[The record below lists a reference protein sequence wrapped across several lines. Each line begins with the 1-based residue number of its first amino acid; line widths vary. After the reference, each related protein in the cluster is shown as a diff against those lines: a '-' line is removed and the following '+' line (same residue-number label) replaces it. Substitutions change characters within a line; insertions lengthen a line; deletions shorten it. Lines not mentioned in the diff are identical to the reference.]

1 VSAVLGV
8 GAHRETWDRLTFSCG
23 IPVKPD
29 SPSTNL
35 THPSTVEPKSLFWN
49 FSGAPT
55 GETSFVEI
63 ETGAAVTQDEL
74 GHRIRCLAG
83 HLAGMGVGVGSRVV
97 LHLYNSIDAIVAH
110 MAIHYLGGITCFVDA
125 LVQPKSLD
133 HYLRVTDC
141 KVLLTHADPSAID
154 PDARSGV
161 QVIAANTIAG
171 LSKSPAPRACPE
183 RPHAFDPDQPAFVYF
198 TSGTTSVPKG
208 VVLSMGNFANFV
220 RICDRYWQPVDAT
233 SRHLAFVPFSHGFG
247 TVFLVPLTLRTG
259 GRLFIMR
266 AFHPQRVLDAVGQ
279 HGITHMYGVPSH
291 YQQMLRMGPAAGV
304 LRGLRMAFC
313 AAAKLEHGLMLEW
326 ERQTGVMLCEGYGL
340 IETCCGTIWRVGT
353 PSLGTGHMGPCHD
366 LIDIAILDEHDAPVP
381 AGTTGQIAVRG
392 RSVMKGYLNDPE
404 GTQRVISDGWFKTG
418 DQGHI
423 SEDGQ
428 LFLTGRIKDI
438 INIAGIKVSPFEVEA
453 VLDQHPAV
461 LQSAVVPSSDALY
474 GEVVKA
480 FVRLRPGQ
488 TLSERELIRFA
499 GQRLIN
505 FQVPKSVQFVDSF
518 PLTNIGKLDRK
529 RLAGL

>member
-1 VSAVLGV
+1 LK
-8 GAHRETWDRLTFSCG
+8 T
-23 IPVKPD
+23 D
-29 SPSTNL
+29 SPSSTNL
-35 THPSTVEPKSLFWN
+35 THSSAVEPTSLFWK

-55 GETSFVEI
+55 AEPSFVEI

-74 GHRIRCLAG
+74 SHRIRCFAG

-125 LVQPKSLD
+125 LVQPKSLG
-133 HYLRVTDC
+133 HYLRATAC
-141 KVLLTHADPSAID
+141 KVLLTSVEPSALD
-154 PDARSGV
+154 QDSRPGV
-161 QVIAANTIAG
+161 QVVAACTIAG
-171 LSKSPAPRACPE
+171 LSRTPAPGACPNQ
-183 RPHAFDPDQPAFVYF
+183 PHAFDPDEPAFVYF
-198 TSGTTSVPKG
+198 TSGTTSAPKG

-266 AFHPQRVLDAVGQ
+266 AFHPQRVLDAVGTY
-279 HGITHMYGVPSH
+279 GITHMYGVPSH
-291 YQQMLRMGPAAGV
+291 YQQMLRMGPAAEV

-340 IETCCGTIWRVGT
+340 IETCCGITWRVGT

-366 LIDIAILDEHDAPVP
+366 LIDIAILDENDVTVP
-381 AGTTGQIAVRG
+381 AGATGQIAVRG
-392 RSVMKGYLNDPE
+392 RSVMKGYLSDPE
-404 GTQRVISDGWFKTG
+404 GTLRVISDGWFKTG
-418 DQGHI
+418 DQGYV
-423 SEDGQ
+423 SADRQ

-453 VLDQHPAV
+453 VLDEHPAV
-461 LQSAVVPSSDALY
+461 LQSAVVPAADALY

-480 FVRLRPGQ
+480 FVRLHPGQ

-499 GQRLIN
+499 SQKLIN
-505 FQVPKSVQFVDSF
+505 FQVPKSVHFVDMF
-518 PLTNIGKLDRK
+518 PLNNMGKLDRK